1 MAITYNDFTTFSTA
15 EVAEADF
22 SILVSRATD
31 VLKTLS
37 GSHWKDGDTADKAVL
52 YQVEFI
58 LQVGGL
64 DAWSDGAGALQ
75 SHTYSVGGESESVT
89 YMQSYENGSGR
100 KMFNG
105 LAIAPMA
112 WALLHSS
119 GMIAR
124 LGRVTTW

>member
-1 MAITYNDFTTFSTA
+1 MVSYDDFRSFSKV
-15 EVAEADF
+15 EVSEADF
-22 SILVSRATD
+22 TVMAERATD
-31 VLKTLS
+31 VLRTLC
-37 GSHWKDGDTADKAVL
+37 GKHWTEGETADRAVL

-64 DAWSDGAGALQ
+64 DSWAEGAGALQ

-89 YMQSYENGSGR
+89 YMQAYENGSGR